1 VPMFL
6 SFQALRNQGQMVPEV
21 SLAHLSPL
29 KRENINLTGDY
40 TGEESWLVGAF
51 RLPRDDGVRFPDR
64 AAFIAGSFQAFVCD
78 LRPKLLQRPR
88 CRLVRMAFGV
98 VRSPRHPPRLSQMT
112 GIIKKS
118 EAKMSIAS
126 VFPTLAADLDGGG
139 NDPRSAEFVNRLEA
153 GLAHFFAVKRAVI
166 KSWRVFFWKITHKRS

>member
-6 SFQALRNQGQMVPEV
+6 SFQALRNQGQMVSEV

-29 KRENINLTGDY
+29 KRENINLTGGY
-40 TGEESWLVGAF
+40 TGEDSWLVGAF

-88 CRLVRMAFGV
+88 CRLVRMPFGV
-98 VRSPRHPPRLSQMT
+98 VRSPRHPTMPLTNDWHYQEV
-112 GIIKKS
+112 KS
-118 EAKMSIAS
+118 EDEHCI
-126 VFPTLAADLDGGG
+126 
-139 NDPRSAEFVNRLEA
+139 RLPDA
-153 GLAHFFAVKRAVI
+153 CGPIWMAMGTIRAQL
-166 KSWRVFFWKITHKRS
+166 SL

>member
-1 VPMFL
+1 M
-6 SFQALRNQGQMVPEV
+6 E
-21 SLAHLSPL
+21 
-29 KRENINLTGDY
+29 RENDAGGGRRRRRSREEVKRLVDEYY

-78 LRPKLLQRPR
+78 LCPKLLQRPR
-88 CRLVRMAFGV
+88 CRLVRMPFGA
-98 VRSPRHPPRLSQMT
+98 VRSPRHPKRLSQLT

-126 VFPTLAADLDGGG
+126 VFPTLAFIHPYRTFSEPIQILC
-139 NDPRSAEFVNRLEA
+139 SV
-153 GLAHFFAVKRAVI
+153 
-166 KSWRVFFWKITHKRS
+166 

>member
-1 VPMFL
+1 
-6 SFQALRNQGQMVPEV
+6 MVPDV

-29 KRENINLTGDY
+29 KRENINLTGK
-40 TGEESWLVGAF
+40 ESWLVGAF

-88 CRLVRMAFGV
+88 CRPVRMPFGI
-98 VRSPRHPPRLSQMT
+98 VRGPRHRARFSQMS

-118 EAKMSIAS
+118 EAKNEHCIHVLGAFQMLGI
-126 VFPTLAADLDGGG
+126 
-139 NDPRSAEFVNRLEA
+139 
-153 GLAHFFAVKRAVI
+153 
-166 KSWRVFFWKITHKRS
+166 